1 LPAQLFHHNLRQE
14 GSFFIEFCPSQSG
27 AAANFG
33 QHAFIV
39 IAEHPVIM
47 GILNLTPDS
56 FFDDN
61 RYETVDA
68 AVERAKK
75 MIAEG
80 AEIIDI
86 GGESTRP
93 GFTPIDA
100 ETEWLRMGDVLERV
114 SKLGVKI
121 SVDTYKPAVAK
132 RALEHGATIV
142 NDVCAFEH
150 LDEAISLAEYFGAE
164 LIVMHNGRNKP
175 PSRDI
180 IADVGEDFQR
190 AISEANEHNFD
201 TKNLILDVGIGFAG
215 SPAHDIEIISRLGE
229 LTGEFQ
235 ERVLIGASRKS
246 FMKNFGEPTAAER
259 LPCTLAATMA
269 AYLGGCAIFRVH
281 DVKANLDVLNFAKA
295 TYGRRYFP

>member
-1 LPAQLFHHNLRQE
+1 M
-14 GSFFIEFCPSQSG
+14 
-27 AAANFG
+27 
-33 QHAFIV
+33 

-56 FFDDN
+56 FFDGGC
-61 RYETVDA
+61 YETVDA

-75 MIAEG
+75 MLAEG

-100 ETEWLRMGDVLERV
+100 ETEWLRIGDVLKKV

-121 SVDTYKPAVAK
+121 SVDTYKPVVAK

-142 NDVCAFEH
+142 NDVYAFEH
-150 LDEAISLAEYFGAE
+150 LDEAISLAKYFGAE
-164 LIVMHNGRNKP
+164 LVVTHNSRNRLL
-175 PSRDI
+175 SRDI
-180 IADVGEDFQR
+180 IANVREDFQR
-190 AISEANEHNFD
+190 AISEANKHNFD
-201 TKNLILDVGIGFAG
+201 TKNLILDVGIGFVG
-215 SPAHDIEIISRLGE
+215 TPVNDIEIISRLGE
-229 LTGEFQ
+229 LTNEFQ
-235 ERVLIGASRKS
+235 ERVLIGTSRKS
-246 FMKNFGEPTAAER
+246 FMKIFGEPTAAER
-259 LPCTLAATMA
+259 LPCTLAATMV

-295 TYGRRYFP
+295 MYGRRYFP